1 MVALAACATTRIG
14 SFVETGGDVDRYR
27 TYSWAQAEPRS
38 VGDPRLDSNPFFLER
53 VRSSVEK
60 QLRAKG
66 FETMTTER
74 PDLFVRFHASVNQ
87 AINLNNANEED
98 GPCDPGECEPY
109 VYEAGSL
116 VIDLLDSR
124 TDKLFWR
131 GWINGVVGDAIDDQ
145 GRMEQRIDEAVAR
158 IFARFPAKS

>member
-1 MVALAACATTRIG
+1 
-14 SFVETGGDVDRYR
+14 
-27 TYSWAQAEPRS
+27 
-38 VGDPRLDSNPFFLER
+38 
-53 VRSSVEK
+53 
-60 QLRAKG
+60 
-66 FETMTTER
+66 
-74 PDLFVRFHASVNQ
+74 
-87 AINLNNANEED
+87 
-98 GPCDPGECEPY
+98 

-145 GRMEQRIDEAVAR
+145 SRMEQRIDEAVAR